1 MSRILRSLLIAT
13 ALAATLSPAA
23 AKDWSTIKIGTEGA
37 YPPFNYV
44 DTDGTLKGFDLEIA
58 QALCDELKAKCEFIA
73 QDWDGIIPAL
83 LAGKFDAIVASMS
96 VTEERKKTVDFTD
109 RYYRTPL
116 AVIGPKDAAEDVS
129 AEGLKDKTIGAQVS
143 TTQSEYAEKVYEPA
157 GATLKLY
164 PTQDEANL
172 DLANS
177 RLDAII
183 GDKFVLAEWLK
194 KDGADCCKFLGDAPD
209 TTTDAGIAVRKEDAD
224 LKEKLN
230 AAITAIRANG
240 TYDTIRAK
248 YFDFDIY

>member
-1 MSRILRSLLIAT
+1 MS
-13 ALAATLSPAA
+13 
-23 AKDWSTIKIGTEGA
+23 W
-37 YPPFNYV
+37 
-44 DTDGTLKGFDLEIA
+44 
-58 QALCDELKAKCEFIA
+58 KAKCEFIA

>member
-58 QALCDELKAKCEFIA
+58 QALCDEMKAKCEFIA